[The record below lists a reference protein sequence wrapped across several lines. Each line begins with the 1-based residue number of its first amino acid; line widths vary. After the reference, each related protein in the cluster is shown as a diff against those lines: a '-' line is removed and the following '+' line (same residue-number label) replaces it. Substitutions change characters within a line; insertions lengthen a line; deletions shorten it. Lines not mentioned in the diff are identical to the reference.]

1 MAPKRIKKPKPSAEQ
16 IVDAKQE
23 WAKLEAELD
32 QEMLILDPSRLQ
44 AGRILYHM
52 KRWLKQWNLLKGRR
66 GRWDATCT
74 KHGIDRK
81 TAENWIVRYQERA
94 DIPADEWVVQP
105 PAKTK
110 GKKSQQNCKK
120 NPVKVTGLREPSVNP
135 AKDEDHDSSTERRL
149 AIECIFVLTME
160 EKHKFMDAV
169 KALGELGA
177 TQEMYKAVIAAAP
190 KVSRVGA

>member
-1 MAPKRIKKPKPSAEQ
+1 MAKKRNRKLAAEELA
-16 IVDAKQE
+16 VAKQQ
-23 WAKLEAELD
+23 WAELEAQLD

-52 KRWLKQWNLLKGRR
+52 KRWLKQWNLLKGRH
-66 GRWDATCT
+66 GRWEATCT

-94 DIPADEWVVQP
+94 DIPIADWVVQP
-105 PAKTK
+105 AKPK
-110 GKKSQQNCKK
+110 GKKSQQAWEK
-120 NPVKVTGLREPSVNP
+120 NPVRVTGLSVPSVEP

-149 AIECIFVLTME
+149 AVECIFVLTME

-169 KALGELGA
+169 NALGPLAA
-177 TQEMYKAVIAAAP
+177 TQEIYKAVIAAAP
-190 KVSRVGA
+190 KVSGVGA